1 MAGDVHPTKDRVASL
16 LKEARQ
22 KALDEPSHNDD
33 CDDEEEASN
42 RSDDEEKIQE
52 DVRSADSDDNADS
65 QNGVDDNSTN
75 SSAFRVDIEK
85 EEPIIE
91 LLQDDI
97 VVSIRQHHEE
107 VLAYDSSSDA
117 P

>member
-1 MAGDVHPTKDRVASL
+1 M
-16 LKEARQ
+16 
-22 KALDEPSHNDD
+22 
-33 CDDEEEASN
+33 
-42 RSDDEEKIQE
+42 
-52 DVRSADSDDNADS
+52 
-65 QNGVDDNSTN
+65 DDNSTN
-75 SSAFRVDIEK
+75 SSAFSVDIEK